1 MRTSQV
7 SGPPAADAD
16 REKNKKEKSG
26 EMAKAAKKRQ
36 LTIQLQELE
45 AKKAR
50 EMSEADRDI
59 NDLQMELKQ
68 LNKM

>member
-7 SGPPAADAD
+7 SGHPAADAD
-16 REKNKKEKSG
+16 RGKNKKKSG

-45 AKKAR
+45 AKKSR